1 MINYVARFVY
11 GCKKRWKHVTCD
23 TYMRRTMGL
32 ASRVYLISRKARFS
46 RALFVIVTSEK
57 RSWCRRTY
65 RPVCR
70 GMQRVN
76 LRETR
81 TENETGKF
89 RAPFDV
95 CHINQKA
102 FLPNDKYVCH
112 FFFHNVTQARGW
124 VYRPVTCCA
133 QLLALRTF
141 QCITLIRFSA
151 RMQSSS

>member
-1 MINYVARFVY
+1 
-11 GCKKRWKHVTCD
+11 
-23 TYMRRTMGL
+23 MGL

-70 GMQRVN
+70 GMQWVN
-76 LRETR
+76 LRETC
-81 TENETGKF
+81 TEDETGKF

-95 CHINQKA
+95 CRINQKA
-102 FLPNDKYVCH
+102 FLPDDKYVWRV
-112 FFFHNVTQARGW
+112 FFFHNVTQARGR

-133 QLLALRTF
+133 QLLALLLDTF
-141 QCITLIRFSA
+141 QRITLIRFSA
-151 RMQSSS
+151 RMQSSSKRPK